1 MNAESPAP
9 LPTEPVAEAPAEEAG
24 PPAPSRLQRLIADLR
39 QAGSYGQTQWQRWI
53 EGLRRA
59 RPEVEPEEAPAP
71 EAPEAPAV
79 PLAKRLLDSPA
90 VLRAQQR
97 GASLLLSLAA
107 AVRAQAEQLERG
119 LEPLRQEPE
128 AEAAAG

>member
-9 LPTEPVAEAPAEEAG
+9 LPAEPVAEVPAEEAG
-24 PPAPSRLQRLIADLR
+24 PPAPSRLQRLISDLR

-53 EGLRRA
+53 DGLRRA
-59 RPEVEPEEAPAP
+59 RPEVEDEGPEAA
-71 EAPEAPAV
+71 APEAPAA

-90 VLRAQQR
+90 VLRAQRR

-107 AVRAQAEQLERG
+107 AVRTQAEQLERG
-119 LEPLRQEPE
+119 LESLRQDPE
-128 AEAAAG
+128 AEAAAS

>member
-9 LPTEPVAEAPAEEAG
+9 LPAEPVTEAPAEEAG

-39 QAGSYGQTQWQRWI
+39 QAGSYGQTQWQRWL
-53 EGLRRA
+53 EGLSRA
-59 RPEVEPEEAPAP
+59 RPEVEPEEAQP
-71 EAPEAPAV
+71 PAV

-97 GASLLLSLAA
+97 GARLLSNLAS

-119 LEPLRQEPE
+119 LEPFRRETPD